1 MPIVKRKKLFN
12 IQLSKNFYTSF
23 IFVKYL
29 TPKINNKDKILLNNT
44 YFLLNNNQF
53 ITIEKKIK
61 ETEVI
66 SFLKE
71 TYNINYKS
79 HMLIN
84 QDKNHNVFL
93 IFLDFNH
100 DESFQNLNDFKW
112 RKFTDFYNFNDNYNV
127 FLNVVNYRSKTVEND
142 LTHKNSN
149 NHLNYKIMS
158 ILNNESWIRL
168 KHVYNKYVV
177 FLD

>member
-1 MPIVKRKKLFN
+1 MPILKRKKLFN
-12 IQLSKNFYTSF
+12 VSSDIKLTSF
-23 IFVKYL
+23 IIVKYN
-29 TPKINNKDKILLNNT
+29 TPKIKNKTKILLNNT

-53 ITIEKKIK
+53 ITIEKKVK

-71 TYNINYKS
+71 TYNIDYKS

-84 QDKNHNVFL
+84 QHKNHNVFL
-93 IFLDFNH
+93 IFLDFNK
-100 DESFQNLNDFKW
+100 DESFKNLNDFKW

-127 FLNVVNYRSKTVEND
+127 FLNVINYRSKSVEND
-142 LTHKNSN
+142 ITHKNSN
-149 NHLNYKIMS
+149 SHLNYKITSNLTPMY
-158 ILNNESWIRL
+158 WVRL

>member
-1 MPIVKRKKLFN
+1 M
-12 IQLSKNFYTSF
+12 
-23 IFVKYL
+23 
-29 TPKINNKDKILLNNT
+29 LNND
-44 YFLLNNNQF
+44 QF

-71 TYNINYKS
+71 TYNIDYKS

-100 DESFQNLNDFKW
+100 NESFQNLNDFKEKIY
-112 RKFTDFYNFNDNYNV
+112 R
-127 FLNVVNYRSKTVEND
+127 FL
-142 LTHKNSN
+142 
-149 NHLNYKIMS
+149 
-158 ILNNESWIRL
+158 
-168 KHVYNKYVV
+168 
-177 FLD
+177 